1 LRGGRLKMPFVWE
14 AIKVWRRELRRSIA
28 AIFPPAWQGQ
38 SGTPFFLR
46 SKVPSFSRCAEPD
59 QLFLSLVA

>member
-38 SGTPFFLR
+38 SGTPFF
-46 SKVPSFSRCAEPD
+46 PSLQSPLIFAMRRAWPT
-59 QLFLSLVA
+59 LL